1 MTDFDPISLAF
12 MLALLA
18 LVPLAAVMT
27 TSFLKIAVVLTLVR
41 NALGVQQV
49 PPNMALYGL
58 ALILSAYVMGPVV
71 MQISD
76 NLRAT
81 TAVSG
86 PVTPAAPG
94 SAGPTG
100 MARAPVATNSVTGNT
115 RLDGIVDAIT
125 NGAEP
130 IRGFMMKNSR
140 FEQREFFLR
149 TARGL
154 WGEERSRNLKAD
166 DLIVL
171 IPAFVLSE
179 LTAAFQIGFLLYL
192 PFVVIDLIVSNI
204 LLAMGMMMVS
214 PVTIS
219 MPLKLFLFV
228 MVDGWTRLIQGLVL
242 SYS

>member
-12 MLALLA
+12 VLALLA

-81 TAVSG
+81 TAVSA
-86 PVTPAAPG
+86 PAVPG
-94 SAGPTG
+94 STGATG
-100 MARAPVATNSVTGNT
+100 MARPPVAASSSTGNT
-115 RLDGIVDAIT
+115 RLDGVIEAIT
-125 NGAEP
+125 SGAEP

-149 TARGL
+149 TARGM

-242 SYS
+242 SYT